1 MVYHFCHNY
10 STRSLLLLLSRFERN
25 ILFHATLYY
34 VFTIYIHSMYI
45 LFFSPFDP
53 NSIDRE
59 FDRFYGSSLLPQL
72 FHSIIIIIVIIITI
86 ATFRTKYPFPCFFVL
101 RVHDLYPLYIH
112 TFLLFV
118 RSQFNRQGIRR
129 LLKIENIVIAFV
141 VHHFCHNY
149 STRSLLLLLLL
160 SRFERNI
167 LFHATWSYAF
177 TIRILSP
184 YPLDTRRVSTRGG
197 RGWGGEKGHGKVV
210 KPLSRGVYGAEML
223 LASISSPLLRGGGCI
238 MRAGERVL

>member
-1 MVYHFCHNY
+1 MLLCTTCSRSI
-10 STRSLLLLLSRFERN
+10 STLCTYF
-25 ILFHATLYY
+25 
-34 VFTIYIHSMYI
+34 
-45 LFFSPFDP
+45 
-53 NSIDRE
+53 
-59 FDRFYGSSLLPQL
+59 SSL
-72 FHSIIIIIVIIITI
+72 HSIPIQSTGNS
-86 ATFRTKYPFPCFFVL
+86 T
-101 RVHDLYPLYIH
+101 
-112 TFLLFV
+112 
-118 RSQFNRQGIRR
+118 
-129 LLKIENIVIAFV
+129 AFM

-149 STRSLLLLLLL
+149 STRSLLLSLLLL
-160 SRFERNI
+160 LLPRFERNI